1 MHTTG
6 AKAETFVNWLGGRNV
21 CLIRNH
27 SSRDLIIVFMLFIGP
42 CVRQFTTQQHRTI
55 IERKK
60 KLIGKRE
67 LEKEMCKNER
77 SAVRS
82 ERFCAIL
89 FLSPKPLSVYC
100 HLIILVIHV
109 NNYVKLKIQNSDS
122 SDDDEC
128 GMNGGR
134 RAFAGSRDKNNW
146 FNLQNITSCCLFSFN
161 TSNE

>member
-1 MHTTG
+1 MCC
-6 AKAETFVNWLGGRNV
+6 LNV
-21 CLIRNH
+21 IIFRLN
-27 SSRDLIIVFMLFIGP
+27 LIIVFMLFIGP

-67 LEKEMCKNER
+67 LENEMCKNER

-89 FLSPKPLSVYC
+89 FLSPKPLSVHC

-109 NNYVKLKIQNSDS
+109 NNYVKLKNSKLRDERLWERMNDGRGDGRLWLRL
-122 SDDDEC
+122 SD
-128 GMNGGR
+128 
-134 RAFAGSRDKNNW
+134 NW
-146 FNLQNITSCCLFSFN
+146 
-161 TSNE
+161 